1 MKPALV
7 FLCALLIAS
16 SASAQG
22 VYNMAKQQAKNAAN
36 NGSGQQGGMQPQPSL
51 PQNNQPPDPALQAT
65 LRNISNLRVDFEGFD
80 SNPTNTV
87 SLQGDLTAA
96 AQGTK
101 ASPASVVS
109 LAGDL
114 AAAISG
120 NAKLHAQRQKLA
132 QYVHA
137 MFNGSHLS
145 PAQQQMILNAVQK
158 ILSDAGVVAEAAAS
172 VISDLNTIANETK

>member
-1 MKPALV
+1 
-7 FLCALLIAS
+7 
-16 SASAQG
+16 
-22 VYNMAKQQAKNAAN
+22 MAKQQAKNVAN
-36 NGSGQQGGMQPQPSL
+36 NESPQGTTRPATPP

-65 LRNISNLRVDFEGFD
+65 MRNINNLRVDFEGFD
-80 SNPTNTV
+80 ANPTNTV

-101 ASPASVVS
+101 ASTAAVAR
-109 LAGDL
+109 LAGNL
-114 AAAISG
+114 AAAIPG
-120 NAKLHAQRQKLA
+120 NTKLHPQQQKLA

-158 ILSDAGVVAEAAAS
+158 ILSDAGVTAETTANL
-172 VISDLNTIANETK
+172 ISDLKTIATETK